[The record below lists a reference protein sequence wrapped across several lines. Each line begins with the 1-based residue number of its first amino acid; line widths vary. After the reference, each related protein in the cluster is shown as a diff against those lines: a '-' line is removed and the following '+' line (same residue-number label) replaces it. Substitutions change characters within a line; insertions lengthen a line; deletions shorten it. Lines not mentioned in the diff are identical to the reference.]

1 MSNAARFVVLTGTE
15 LLPMTKLAKALDAKQ
30 VQTIHL
36 DAASLRES
44 IEKLSSPPD
53 ALVVGLY
60 GVHSNVSDSVKGAFN
75 LIDAIRQCRDVSG
88 CLPRYAIGIFP
99 QSQEASLAAVSA
111 AAGSL
116 MRYVTSHMLYEDI
129 SINLIAYRDTALGLQ
144 RAADTTQA
152 LLSGLL
158 DTVRGQTFVLTDD

>member
-1 MSNAARFVVLTGTE
+1 
-15 LLPMTKLAKALDAKQ
+15 
-30 VQTIHL
+30 
-36 DAASLRES
+36 
-44 IEKLSSPPD
+44 
-53 ALVVGLY
+53 
-60 GVHSNVSDSVKGAFN
+60 
-75 LIDAIRQCRDVSG
+75 
-88 CLPRYAIGIFP
+88 LPRYAIGIFP

-116 MRYVTSHMLYEDI
+116 MRYVTSHMLFEDI

>member
-60 GVHSNVSDSVKGAFN
+60 GMHANVPDSVN
-75 LIDAIRQCRDVSG
+75 G
-88 CLPRYAIGIFP
+88 CL
-99 QSQEASLAAVSA
+99 
-111 AAGSL
+111 
-116 MRYVTSHMLYEDI
+116 
-129 SINLIAYRDTALGLQ
+129 
-144 RAADTTQA
+144 
-152 LLSGLL
+152 
-158 DTVRGQTFVLTDD
+158 